1 MIIAIDKINKMAL
14 WRVLVFY
21 LLTTTAKYC
30 FNGLMGGFT
39 LGWGNR
45 KKHKAFAL
53 CFFVS
58 CMR

>member
-45 KKHKAFAL
+45 KKHKAVCPVLF
-53 CFFVS
+53 
-58 CMR
+58 R